1 MDFQDGQSE
10 PYTSDFATA
19 RDLLDLSSLM
29 SKTLENKEQV
39 NKFKT
44 PRIVEQTNTKENKG
58 QGHRYESITYKKHL
72 LKRRGADKPR
82 AKEKSIIAQ
91 AEKHLKQ
98 TVEKELLQTKGEKR
112 DLNETNDSGFPEVG
126 EKRRGKNEFQSL
138 EQSGIYQL
146 DFSSVRN
153 EIPPVTHG
161 PHPPTS
167 ANTERSYLARKQAFP
182 GARFHSG
189 GKSRQGREL
198 GQKWRDDCDC
208 LRCDIMRR
216 QYMEGDISS
225 YQNWGNYPCMKL
237 SKSRASS
244 YYYDSD

>member
-1 MDFQDGQSE
+1 MDMLQDGQSE
-10 PYTSDFATA
+10 PYNSDFATQ
-19 RDLLDLSSLM
+19 RELIDLSTLM
-29 SKTLENKEQV
+29 SKTLENKEPGHKQNAPKPQEEKIV
-39 NKFKT
+39 NDK
-44 PRIVEQTNTKENKG
+44 
-58 QGHRYESITYKKHL
+58 GHRYESITYKKHL
-72 LKRRGADKPR
+72 LKRHKVSDKVR
-82 AKEKSIIAQ
+82 SNREKSIIAQ

-98 TVEKELLQTKGEKR
+98 TVEKELMQPKEVKDDKR
-112 DLNETNDSGFPEVG
+112 DLNETQDSGFTGSG
-126 EKRRGKNEFQSL
+126 EKRKGKSEFQTL

-161 PHPPTS
+161 PHPPSS
-167 ANTERSYLARKQAFP
+167 ANTERSYRARKSAS
-182 GARFHSG
+182 RFHSG
-189 GKSRQGREL
+189 GRFRGREI

-216 QYMEGDISS
+216 QYLEGDLTS
-225 YQNWGNYPCMKL
+225 YHNWGNYPCMKL